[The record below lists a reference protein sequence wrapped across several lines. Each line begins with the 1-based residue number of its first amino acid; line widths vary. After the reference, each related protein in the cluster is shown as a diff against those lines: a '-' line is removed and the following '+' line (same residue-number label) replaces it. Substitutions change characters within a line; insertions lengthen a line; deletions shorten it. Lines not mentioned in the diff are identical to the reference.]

1 MRKDECRM
9 QNEQKVVATRQ
20 TPVLRYSEEPNL
32 LRSRSGSS
40 GYLRTG
46 VCHLPCRAIGLY
58 SAFVLLHSS
67 FIISADAQS
76 VPAAADASQGQAR
89 RVLSTQELMQ
99 SNGGSLLQAEATQ
112 ESPDGTRK
120 QAGYV
125 DLYAV
130 EPQQPRVLKKHDLVN
145 IVVDEESKSQTAGTS
160 DQQRQVDFDAKV
172 DAFVK
177 LNLAKLSVEGGAE
190 GANPPEVKL
199 EGQRDFKGTGEY
211 DRSDTMTTR
220 LEAEV
225 IDVKPDG
232 NLVIQARRH
241 LKIDE
246 ENVMVSL
253 TGTCRVADVDASNS
267 ISSTQL
273 LDLDLQKTTTGQVRD
288 TSTRGFIHRLL
299 DIVNPF

>member
-1 MRKDECRM
+1 
-9 QNEQKVVATRQ
+9 
-20 TPVLRYSEEPNL
+20 LRAP
-32 LRSRSGSS
+32 GF
-40 GYLRTG
+40 
-46 VCHLPCRAIGLY
+46 Y
-58 SAFVLLHSS
+58 SAFIILHSA
-67 FIISADAQS
+67 FLLRLAHAQS
-76 VPAAADASQGQAR
+76 APSFPDQSQPR
-89 RVLSTQELMQ
+89 RLLSTQELMQ

-112 ESPDGTRK
+112 ANPDEPTK
-120 QAGYV
+120 QPGYI

-160 DQQRQVDFDAKV
+160 DQQRKVDFDAKV

-177 LNLAKLSVEGGAE
+177 LNLAKLSVMGGAE
-190 GANPPEVKL
+190 GAKPPEVKL
-199 EGQRDFKGTGEY
+199 EGSRDFKGTGEY
-211 DRSDTMTTR
+211 DRSDSMTTR

-246 ENVMVSL
+246 EDVTVSL
-253 TGTCRVADVDASNS
+253 TGTCRATDVDAANS

-273 LDLDLQKTTTGQVRD
+273 LDLDLQKTTKGQVRD
-288 TSTRGFIHRLL
+288 TASRGLLHRLL
-299 DIVNPF
+299 DFVNPF